1 MAEQVDADV
10 LVVVGMVEYQQL
22 EVDQMDRSKVIKQR
36 VELVEAIIYY
46 FSM

>member
-1 MAEQVDADV
+1 MVEQVDVGV

-22 EVDQMDRSKVIKQR
+22 EVGQMDHLKVIKQR
-36 VELVEAIIYY
+36 VELVEANIYY